1 MHTLPK
7 LIKRAAPL
15 MKRKLSLMKKKL
27 LTMTKEIIES
37 RSSKWYSKKYSIN
50 ISMRWNV
57 LLVAGCSL
65 IFERCLLHFL
75 FCCFFLFARC
85 VLLFTRRSLFFAC
98 WFLIFTLYIILFSR
112 CFGYERFGPLNILLI
127 IKINDYSPGNFVVL
141 FLKTICHIEKANT
154 SLKPVIICSL
164 FDGCIKFVQESFE
177 TLPVKDKNSSFP
189 FRSFILLLSK
199 R

>member
-27 LTMTKEIIES
+27 LTMTKELIES
-37 RSSKWYSKKYSIN
+37 RSSKWYSK
-50 ISMRWNV
+50 NV